1 VTLQQLDTTL
11 KQSLPWGWNLYV
23 TANSLTGAMVS
34 AETDFIWLTQ
44 NRTGRIQLVIGECK
58 ANATI
63 ADEDLQKD
71 TENRVDV
78 YILFSKTS
86 DFTSSEL
93 NIFKAS
99 LKTRVYRLILMSRRE
114 LEPYHIYEWAEKEL
128 GRKLYVSTLDQMVSA
143 TETLYL
149 KTDQSAGGE

>member
-1 VTLQQLDTTL
+1 
-11 KQSLPWGWNLYV
+11 
-23 TANSLTGAMVS
+23 MVS

-71 TENRVDV
+71 IENLIAIAQAFSENRVDV